1 MSRHPNDA
9 RGRLRSHILGWAM
22 LMLAST
28 GLCLTGVPAHAG
40 GGDDHSHAAPPVA
53 VATQGMPR
61 IALQSDL
68 YEIVGSLQDLR
79 LTLHVDRMDDN
90 EPVTDAKVTVT
101 LGDVPVTATP
111 SPAGTYVVA
120 SSRLAEPGAIDV
132 VVSVSSP
139 AGDDL
144 LIGSLVIPGLEGD
157 AVIQALSGHDH
168 GSLLDRAR
176 DVVAPLRQVPGWVL
190 GIFVAGIGLGLLLR
204 SRRAAPLAVVAAGV
218 VVLVSTG
225 FAFAHGGEDHDHDA
239 PVAVPGTNTPQRMS
253 DGAVF
258 VPKPSQR
265 ILEVRTTVAKPAT
278 VEAATRL
285 IGKVIPDPN
294 RGGLVQS
301 IGGGRVIA
309 PPAGMPQ
316 LGQAVRKGDV
326 LAHVE
331 RPIIQADQAIVVE
344 KVGEIEQ
351 MIGLAEAK
359 LARAKRLVTTGSGTT
374 ISVSDLEIELEGMRR
389 RRAAVSD
396 IRTTPETLT
405 SPADGV
411 IASSR
416 VVAGQVVQGQDV
428 LFQVVDPKN
437 LWIEALAFETLPPL
451 PEDATALT
459 ADGIT
464 LKLSPKGVSLAL
476 QQQATV
482 VQFAVIDPPANLR
495 VGQPVTVLSRTG
507 ASATGIVLPRNA
519 VVRSGNGEAMVW
531 RHVEPERF
539 EPRPVR
545 TEPLDATR
553 LIVRAGVAE
562 GDRVV
567 VRGADLINQ
576 IR

>member
-1 MSRHPNDA
+1 MTRHQNDA
-9 RGRLRSHILGWAM
+9 RGRLHSRVAGWAM
-22 LMLAST
+22 PMLASAC
-28 GLCLTGVPAHAG
+28 LCLAGSPSRAG
-40 GGDDHSHAAPPVA
+40 GGDDHTHAAAPVA
-53 VATQGMPR
+53 TATQGMPR

-68 YEIVGSLQDLR
+68 YEVVGTLQDLR

-90 EPVTDAKVTVT
+90 EPVTDVKVAVT
-101 LGDVPVTATP
+101 IGDVPVTATP
-111 SPAGTYVVA
+111 TPAGTYVVA
-120 SSRLAEPGAIDV
+120 SSRLAEPGTVDV
-132 VVSVSSP
+132 VVSISAP

-144 LIGSLVIPGLEGD
+144 LIGSLAIPGLEGD
-157 AVIQALSGHDH
+157 AVTQALSGHDH
-168 GSLLDRAR
+168 GSLVDRAR
-176 DVVAPLRQVPGWVL
+176 EALVPLRQGQAWVF
-190 GIFVAGIGLGLLLR
+190 GIFAAGLGLGLLLR
-204 SRRAAPLAVVAAGV
+204 SRRARPVALVTAGILVLA
-218 VVLVSTG
+218 STG

-239 PVAVPGTNTPQRMS
+239 PVAVPGTNTPQRMP

-265 ILEVRTTVAKPAT
+265 ILEVRTTVAKPST

-285 IGKVIPDPN
+285 IGKIIPDPN

-437 LWIEALAFETLPPL
+437 LWVEALAFETLPPL

-459 ADGIT
+459 VEGVT
-464 LKLSPKGVSLAL
+464 LKLVPKGVSRAL

-482 VQFAVIDPPANLR
+482 VQFAVVDPPADLR

-531 RHVEPERF
+531 RHAEPERF